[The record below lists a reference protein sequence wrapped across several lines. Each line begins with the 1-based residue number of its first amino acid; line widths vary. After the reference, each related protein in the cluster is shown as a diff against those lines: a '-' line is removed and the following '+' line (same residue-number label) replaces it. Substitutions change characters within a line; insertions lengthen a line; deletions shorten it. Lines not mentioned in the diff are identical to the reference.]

1 MANGVKEAPLN
12 PQFPTHNAPRV
23 WLITSGDSPVGIS
36 LARHVLAHGDYVVT
50 GVIPAEFE
58 RYDGRTEE
66 FKAFLADV
74 GKKSNDGWK
83 DRLRVVKLDV
93 RCVIRHFYGIP
104 QDRLLSLFADW
115 VAPADPC
122 SFAG

>member
-1 MANGVKEAPLN
+1 MANGVKEAPPN

-36 LARHVLAHGDYVVT
+36 VARHVLAHGDYVVT
-50 GVIPAEFE
+50 GIIPAEFE
-58 RYDGRTEE
+58 RYDGRTDE

-74 GKKSNDGWK
+74 GKKSNAGWK

-93 RCVIRHFYGIP
+93 RYVTCLQDEPKSAPCDSRILCVTYALTP
-104 QDRLLSLFADW
+104 S
-115 VAPADPC
+115 C
-122 SFAG
+122 SAG